1 MPSLMPGRMTSAADP
16 GAGACHDR
24 SGCSRPFVLLG
35 IGRWVLAVSVLGS
48 GIAALDERR
57 SRLIRLRG
65 YWLALSC
72 LASGGRPGFSRRGRA
87 PRGGRRGGEPPALAA
102 ATAPPPAARGRD

>member
-72 LASGGRPGFSRRGRA
+72 LESGGRSALSPPG
-87 PRGGRRGGEPPALAA
+87 PH
-102 ATAPPPAARGRD
+102 PPAAPRTSRPPPSLPPP